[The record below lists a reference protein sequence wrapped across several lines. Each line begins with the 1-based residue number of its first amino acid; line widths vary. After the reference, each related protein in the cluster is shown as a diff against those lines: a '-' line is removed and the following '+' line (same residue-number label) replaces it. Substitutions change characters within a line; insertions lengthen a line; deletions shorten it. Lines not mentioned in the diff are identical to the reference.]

1 MPTPLWVFLVAVTTA
16 VIGSTSYAL
25 AGWNLD
31 AALDAARW
39 TARFSFA
46 WFLLAWTASSVATLW
61 PGGWRRT
68 LLRRRRALG
77 LSFAAAHFVHA
88 GFFLTAIFEF
98 GVTRPIGLF
107 IGGGTA
113 YAFVLAMAL
122 TSNDAAVRWLGA
134 RRWRLLHT
142 VGGAVVMVVFVKS
155 YFLRIPEAPAV
166 GIPGSLLIL
175 TAFALRYAAWRKRR
189 VAASL
194 PGGGAATA

>member
-1 MPTPLWVFLVAVTTA
+1 MPTPLWVMLVAVIAAA
-16 VIGSTSYAL
+16 VGGSSYAM

-31 AALDAARW
+31 AALAAARW
-39 TARFSFA
+39 TARWSFV
-46 WFLLAWTASSVATLW
+46 WFLMAWSASSVATLW

-98 GVTRPIGLF
+98 GVTRPLGLF
-107 IGGGTA
+107 LGGGTA

-134 RRWRLLHT
+134 RRWRQLHT
-142 VGGAVVMVVFVKS
+142 VGGWVVMIVFIKS
-155 YFLRIPEAPAV
+155 YFLRVPEVPAV

-175 TAFALRYAAWRKRR
+175 GALGLRYAAWRKRR
-189 VAASL
+189 GAGVMPATVASA
-194 PGGGAATA
+194 

>member
-1 MPTPLWVFLVAVTTA
+1 MPTPLWVILVAIVTA
-16 VIGSTSYAL
+16 VIGFTSYAL

-98 GVTRPIGLF
+98 GVTRPLALF
-107 IGGGTA
+107 LGGGTA
-113 YAFVLAMAL
+113 YSFILAMAL

-142 VGGAVVMVVFVKS
+142 LGGWVVMAVFVKS

-175 TAFALRYAAWRKRR
+175 SAFALRYAAWRKRR
-189 VAASL
+189 AVASV
-194 PGGGAATA
+194 PGGAATA

>member
-1 MPTPLWVFLVAVTTA
+1 MPTPLWVFLVALAAA
-16 VIGSTSYAL
+16 VIGSGSYAL
-25 AGWNLD
+25 GGWNLD
-31 AALDAARW
+31 AALAAARW
-39 TARFSFA
+39 TARFSFT

-61 PGGWRRT
+61 PGGWRRS

-88 GFFLTAIFEF
+88 GFFLTAIFAF
-98 GVTRPIGLF
+98 GVTRPLGLF

-142 VGGAVVMVVFVKS
+142 VGGAVVMAVFVKS
-155 YFLRIPEAPAV
+155 YFLRVPEVPAV

-175 TAFALRYAAWRKRR
+175 AAFGLRYAAWRRR
-189 VAASL
+189 RAVA
-194 PGGGAATA
+194 PVTGGAATA